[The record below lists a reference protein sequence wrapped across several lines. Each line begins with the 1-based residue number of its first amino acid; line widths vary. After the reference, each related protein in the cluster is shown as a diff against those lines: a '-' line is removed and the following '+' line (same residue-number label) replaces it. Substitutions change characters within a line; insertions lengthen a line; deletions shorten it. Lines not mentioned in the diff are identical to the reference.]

1 MNELA
6 DLAQELG
13 VHERTLR
20 RGLKEGLL
28 HGERPTPRS
37 VELARGERAY
47 LRGHWEL
54 LRSLRATLRTEPNVR
69 LAVLIGSAARG
80 RLRADSDIDLL
91 VALADDDRRRMDALR
106 ARLERAAGRP
116 VDLVSI
122 ESAAARP
129 LLLHDALREGRV
141 LVDRGARWPA
151 LLAEEPDVAAR
162 AERASQEVRKEMRA
176 LLTELSETSAVG
188 SRCPGRPPGTP
199 APHAAIESYFPAM
212 DKSLTLTAV
221 FTLDENGWTM
231 AQLAEWPAVVTC
243 GRTVEEA
250 RAMLTDAAREMI
262 ASYRAEGRELPICA
276 GHVETLTI
284 DPAA

>member
-20 RGLKEGLL
+20 RGLKDGLL

-47 LRGHWEL
+47 LRAHWEL
-54 LRSLRATLRTEPNVR
+54 LRSLRAMLRTEPNAR

-80 RLRADSDIDLL
+80 RLRADSDVDLL
-91 VALADDDRRRMDALR
+91 VSLADHDRRRMDALR

-129 LLLHDALREGRV
+129 LLLHDALTEGRV
-141 LVDRGARWPA
+141 LVDREARWPVLLGDKPSVEARAAQASSEVRKEVRA
-151 LLAEEPDVAAR
+151 LLAEL
-162 AERASQEVRKEMRA
+162 SQ
-176 LLTELSETSAVG
+176 TS
-188 SRCPGRPPGTP
+188 
-199 APHAAIESYFPAM
+199 
-212 DKSLTLTAV
+212 
-221 FTLDENGWTM
+221 
-231 AQLAEWPAVVTC
+231 
-243 GRTVEEA
+243 
-250 RAMLTDAAREMI
+250 
-262 ASYRAEGRELPICA
+262 
-276 GHVETLTI
+276 
-284 DPAA
+284 